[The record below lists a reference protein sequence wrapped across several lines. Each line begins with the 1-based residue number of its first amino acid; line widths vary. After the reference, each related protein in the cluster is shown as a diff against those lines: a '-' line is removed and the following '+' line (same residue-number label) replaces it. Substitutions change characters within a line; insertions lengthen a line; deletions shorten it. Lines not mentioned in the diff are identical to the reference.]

1 MSELRKL
8 FLPLVNKLS
17 DKEFDLVAF
26 EILSIGFFILLLSK
40 ITKTT

>member
-8 FLPLVNKLS
+8 YLSLAHKLS
-17 DKEFDLVAF
+17 GKEFDLVAF